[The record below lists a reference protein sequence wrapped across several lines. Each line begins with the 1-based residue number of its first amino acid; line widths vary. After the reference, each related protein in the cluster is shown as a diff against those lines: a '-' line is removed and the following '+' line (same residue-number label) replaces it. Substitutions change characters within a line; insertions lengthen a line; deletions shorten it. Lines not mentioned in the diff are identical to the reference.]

1 MLYAT
6 CVDAFHSLQN
16 ILGQQMV
23 PIAGGIHKVVIEQL
37 NNLKWN
43 FS

>member
-16 ILGQQMV
+16 IQGQQMV
-23 PIAGGIHKVVIEQL
+23 SIVGRIHKVVIEQL
-37 NNLKWN
+37 NNLKLN